1 MPPSTYCRPKLA
13 ARLSI
18 RSRKLPSLASSSRI
32 RFGCA
37 TSVAAGPD
45 RGTTTSMASGV
56 ARVASTP
63 ERTKSGTVTRCA
75 TASTPGVIEKV
86 TGTVR
91 STPGSRFAS
100 PWVSVSH
107 GGGSAAWIV

>member
-1 MPPSTYCRPKLA
+1 MTA
-13 ARLSI
+13 D
-18 RSRKLPSLASSSRI
+18 
-32 RFGCA
+32 
-37 TSVAAGPD
+37 PD
-45 RGTTTSMASGV
+45 RGTLTAMDSGV

-100 PWVSVSH
+100 PWLTVSH
-107 GGGSAAWIV
+107 AGGAAAWMV